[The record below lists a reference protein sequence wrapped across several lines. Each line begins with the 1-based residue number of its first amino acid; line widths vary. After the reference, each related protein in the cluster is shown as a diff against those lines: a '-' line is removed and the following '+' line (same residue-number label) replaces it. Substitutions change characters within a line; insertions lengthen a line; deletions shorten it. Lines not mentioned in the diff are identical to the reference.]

1 MSGMTGSP
9 WPEALQPPSSQPRGG
24 ASPAP
29 AEPPAEAP
37 VAPAAPAATRPA
49 TPPPAA
55 DAAQPSASPPAGRPA
70 RDLPRTAPLPPERP
84 DFGETKPGET
94 KPGETKPDEP
104 QADAGQQPRET
115 PSIPPPG
122 APMAPETATNGLPA
136 VAPLPPVRPQFP
148 LDAGEEAPQPQ
159 PQVAP
164 QQPQQ
169 PSVPSWWPFGR
180 KKDETEAP
188 LEEAPDGRRVMRR
201 TVTDAEVNACV
212 ARLRKAGAVVERIA
226 PIANGS
232 CGVRNGVRLTAL
244 PGGIPLSKPGTM
256 TCAMAEAT
264 AEWLR
269 GVAQPAARQRLQAN
283 ITAVLIGPTYA
294 CRTMNHQRGAKL
306 SEHAYANAIDIAG
319 FAFDQRGNFMVRP
332 SHTTSGENLFQAFI
346 RKNACRIFD
355 TVIGPGGDRFH
366 NDHLHLDL
374 RNRGSGRQVCR

>member
-1 MSGMTGSP
+1 MT
-9 WPEALQPPSSQPRGG
+9 
-24 ASPAP
+24 
-29 AEPPAEAP
+29 
-37 VAPAAPAATRPA
+37 
-49 TPPPAA
+49 
-55 DAAQPSASPPAGRPA
+55 
-70 RDLPRTAPLPPERP
+70 P
-84 DFGETKPGET
+84 D
-94 KPGETKPDEP
+94 
-104 QADAGQQPRET
+104 ADAG
-115 PSIPPPG
+115 
-122 APMAPETATNGLPA
+122 GLPA

-148 LDAGEEAPQPQ
+148 LDAGPEPQQQPQQQPQ

-164 QQPQQ
+164 PQPGA
-169 PSVPSWWPFGR
+169 PSWWPFGR
-180 KKDETEAP
+180 KKDESEAP
-188 LEEAPDGRRVMRR
+188 LDEAPDGRRVVRR

-212 ARLRKAGAVVERIA
+212 DRLRKAGAVVERIA
-226 PIANGS
+226 PIANGN

-283 ITAVLIGPTYA
+283 ITAVIIGPTYA

-306 SEHAYANAIDIAG
+306 SEHSYANAIDIAG
-319 FAFDQRGNFMVRP
+319 FAFDQRKDFTVRP
-332 SHTTSGENLFQAFI
+332 SHPTSGENLFQAFI